1 MICGANSLVVSGITS
16 FWADAASQQAAVL
29 KSVANHVHSLPQGS
43 VLLLDGF
50 CRYSG
55 PGIVF
60 EEADDTTGAI
70 ELTLSDFSLGG
81 DVISPAMRFSETAV
95 ETSPDGQFSDHYH
108 YGDHLFV
115 YNLQRKSL
123 TMLRSK
129 AAATSYLSA
138 VNPTGDGGCPAGE
151 EGDGAQIF

>member
-1 MICGANSLVVSGITS
+1 MLVAIAGLMCSVFKSEIARARVFAFAIGMICGANSLVVSGITS

-70 ELTLSDFSLGG
+70 ELTFE
-81 DVISPAMRFSETAV
+81 RFLA
-95 ETSPDGQFSDHYH
+95 
-108 YGDHLFV
+108 
-115 YNLQRKSL
+115 R
-123 TMLRSK
+123 RRC
-129 AAATSYLSA
+129 YLSRYA
-138 VNPTGDGGCPAGE
+138 
-151 EGDGAQIF
+151 F

>member
-1 MICGANSLVVSGITS
+1 MICGGNSLVVSGITS
-16 FWADAASQQAAVL
+16 FWADAASEQSEVL
-29 KSVANHVHSLPQGS
+29 RSVAANVRFRPQGS

-50 CRYSG
+50 CRFSG
-55 PGIVF
+55 PGIDF
-60 EEADDTTGAI
+60 EEADDTSGAI
-70 ELTLSDFSLGG
+70 QLTLGDFSLVS
-81 DVISPAMRFSETAV
+81 DVISPAMRFGETAV

-129 AAATSYLSA
+129 AAATTYLSA

-151 EGDGAQIF
+151 EGVGARIF